1 MTTARTTR
9 GEGTRYRIDR
19 PTFADI
25 MRDLRI
31 PGGDLG
37 AGDRIP
43 HIDLPTTDAGR
54 FSSESIAA
62 DGCPVLLVFG
72 SLTCPVTE
80 SAGRGL
86 LDLHRTYGDA
96 IRFVVVNVREAHPGA
111 DTPQPRMI
119 DEKMRNARA
128 LKSHHGF
135 GFEVAVDGIDGTVH
149 RAFGTRPSSAYIIDP
164 SGTIVFRAHWSNR
177 LEPLEE
183 ALRAV
188 VAGRAPS
195 PTNVGQTTR
204 ALTRM
209 TAYADTALAAAG
221 RGALRDFWRAAPPV
235 AAMIT
240 LSRLFRS
247 LPSERRVAPTVAITL
262 ALCAAAVSSG
272 LLVLQ

>member
-1 MTTARTTR
+1 MTARTTR
-9 GEGTRYRIDR
+9 GEGIRYRIDR

-25 MRDLRI
+25 MRDLRALSRATTVSASSRRRRHRRHGA
-31 PGGDLG
+31 PRVRHAPQLG
-37 AGDRIP
+37 
-43 HIDLPTTDAGR
+43 
-54 FSSESIAA
+54 
-62 DGCPVLLVFG
+62 
-72 SLTCPVTE
+72 
-80 SAGRGL
+80 
-86 LDLHRTYGDA
+86 
-96 IRFVVVNVREAHPGA
+96 
-111 DTPQPRMI
+111 
-119 DEKMRNARA
+119 
-128 LKSHHGF
+128 
-135 GFEVAVDGIDGTVH
+135 
-149 RAFGTRPSSAYIIDP
+149 IDP

-247 LPSERRVAPTVAITL
+247 LPGERRVAPTVAITL
-262 ALCAAAVSSG
+262 ALCAAAVSAG
-272 LLVLQ
+272 LLALQ